1 MKKTHRWLSAFVLV
15 ALAFAVAGCQIDSDR
30 HEHSFSKDW
39 TSNATD
45 HWHAATCGHTKEVSD
60 KTEHSFGDWTVTKVA
75 TEEAEG
81 SRARSCTVCGYTA
94 TEAIEKLAH
103 THKFATAWTKDETNH
118 WHAATCEHT
127 EEVSGKAAHTF
138 GDYVSN
144 NDATTE
150 ADGTKTREC
159 SVCGYKDTVTDEGS
173 KIHVHTF
180 AEEWT
185 SDASG
190 HWHAATCG
198 HTDEK
203 SGFAEHSFGD
213 YVSNNDATTE
223 ADGTKTRECSVC
235 GYKDTVTDEGSKIIV
250 PEFVFVK
257 GGTVTGAAYT
267 NNYSGV
273 FIKGRTVTLSDFYM
287 GKYEVTQEEYASV
300 MAGQKVTV
308 NGTEYALES
317 NPNYCTA
324 DSTSYILFNGDVQEK
339 RPVEGVTWYDAV
351 WYCNALSEKEGLT
364 KAYNIE
370 VTQVKQASGKTGY
383 YIYSANVTLN
393 KNANGY
399 RLPTEAEWEFAAR
412 GGDTT
417 KDDWNYVFSGADT
430 AEDYHSSKN
439 AGLDSVGWYAY
450 NIINGTTGDTWPS
463 AGKQGYGTHQV
474 GKKAPNRLSLY
485 DMSGNVWEWCYDW
498 DETITTTTP
507 ADGASSGSSRVRRGG
522 GWKSSASSASVSSRD
537 RYDPYNRYN
546 NLGFRVV
553 RPSSN

>member
-1 MKKTHRWLSAFVLV
+1 MKKIKLLTTVLIV
-15 ALAFAVAGCQIDSDR
+15 ASIALGVIGC
-30 HEHSFSKDW
+30 KDPEIHIHTYSEAW
-39 TSNATD
+39 TSDANE
-45 HWHAATCGHTKEVSD
+45 HWHEATCEHTTEVSG
-60 KTEHSFGDWTVTKVA
+60 KAEHTFGDWTVTKES

-81 SRARSCTVCGYTA
+81 SRARSCTVCRYTA

-103 THKFATAWTKDETNH
+103 THKFAEEWTSDSSGH

-127 EEVSGKAAHTF
+127 TEVSGKAEHTF
-138 GDYVSN
+138 G
-144 NDATTE
+144 E
-150 ADGTKTREC
+150 
-159 SVCGYKDTVTDEGS
+159 
-173 KIHVHTF
+173 
-180 AEEWT
+180 
-185 SDASG
+185 
-190 HWHAATCG
+190 
-198 HTDEK
+198 
-203 SGFAEHSFGD
+203 

-267 NNYSGV
+267 NNWEGV
-273 FIKGRTVTLSDFYM
+273 FIEGRTVTLSDFYM

-308 NGTEYALES
+308 NETAYALES

-370 VTQVKQASGKTGY
+370 VTQVGRASGKTGY

-399 RLPTEAEWEFAAR
+399 RLPTEAEWEYAAR
-412 GGDTT
+412 GGDPT
-417 KDDWNYVFSGADT
+417 KADWNYVFSGADT
-430 AEDYHSSKN
+430 AEGVSYGSSKN
-439 AGLDSVGWYAY
+439 AGLDSVGWYRY
-450 NIINGTTGDTWPS
+450 NSINGTTGDTQPS
-463 AGKQGYGTHQV
+463 SGKQGYGTHQV
-474 GKKAPNRLSLY
+474 GKKAPNRLGLY
-485 DMSGNVWEWCYDW
+485 DMSGNVLEWCYDW
-498 DETITTTTP
+498 PGTITTTTP
-507 ADGASSGSSRVRRGG
+507 ADGATSGYYRVHRGG
-522 GWKSSASSASVSSRD
+522 SWLYGADYASVSRRSSSCPYFRD
-537 RYDPYNRYN
+537 YV
-546 NLGFRVV
+546 LGFRVV
-553 RPSSN
+553 RASSK